1 MVPEI
6 KSLYST
12 EINAKSPSSPQVTLV
27 FPAET
32 SLKSSSVI

>member
-12 EINAKSPSSPQVTLV
+12 EINAKSPSSKHVTLA

-32 SLKSSSVI
+32 SLKTSSVI